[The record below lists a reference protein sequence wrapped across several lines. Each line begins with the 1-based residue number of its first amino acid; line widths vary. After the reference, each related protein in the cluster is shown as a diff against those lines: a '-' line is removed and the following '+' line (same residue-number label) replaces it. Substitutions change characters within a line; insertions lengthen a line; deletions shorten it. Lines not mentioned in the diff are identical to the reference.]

1 MSLTEVQVE
10 APEINWDQFLIG
22 FPGSFDLGGEI
33 EMQHRAQWNE
43 GRMKGSRPGT
53 HTQLNYNGTAVSNK

>member
-1 MSLTEVQVE
+1 MILTEVQVE
-10 APEINWDQFLIG
+10 APKINWDQFLIG
-22 FPGSFDLGGEI
+22 FPGSFDLGG

-53 HTQLNYNGTAVSNK
+53 HSTQLLYNGAAVSNK